1 MDIARSSLSE
11 CYENRLGFG
20 LSTPAV
26 VEVVDF
32 SLRNAD
38 SKYEVIGGCIAHRGN
53 DLCRIPNSRRHRPAV
68 LVIPAI
74 RVFGNELIKQIAVR
88 SVDFDAVESGASRAS
103 RRRYI
108 AVANFS

>member
-38 SKYEVIGGCIAHRGN
+38 SNHEVSGGCIAYRGN

-74 RVFGNELIKQIAVR
+74 RVFGNELIKQIVLVQR
-88 SVDFDAVESGASRAS
+88 ELESILIVVIPSVETKWGST
-103 RRRYI
+103 
-108 AVANFS
+108 